1 MSFEKAIAFV
11 LNEEGGYTN
20 DPKDP
25 GGETNFGISKRAH
38 PQVDIKGLTIEE
50 AKSIYRY
57 LYWDTCRCESL
68 PPKLALAVFDS
79 AVNQGAGTAI
89 KMLQSAVGAIQD
101 GIIGPATIERANYAD
116 VNSIMARFMTE
127 RVMRYTLSTSF
138 PVYGRGWISRTM
150 RVAMA

>member
-1 MSFEKAIAFV
+1 MSFETAIAFV

-38 PQVDIKGLTIEE
+38 PQVDIKDLTLEE

-68 PPKLALAVFDS
+68 PSKLALAVFDS
-79 AVNQGAGTAI
+79 AVNQGVSAAI
-89 KMLQSAVGAIQD
+89 KMLQAAVGAIQD
-101 GIIGPATIERANYAD
+101 GIIGPVTIERANYAD
-116 VNSIMARFMTE
+116 VNSIIARFMTE

-138 PVYGRGWISRTM
+138 PMYGRGWISRTM